1 MGAVVRGQLQGKVGA
16 TGPVALKCLRA
27 GRQRLAREREGVSNW
42 LESVLGEY
50 IADRWTTR
58 RRIHILAFVHPSAS
72 NLE

>member
-1 MGAVVRGQLQGKVGA
+1 MGAVVRDRLQGKVGA

-27 GRQRLAREREGVSNW
+27 GQQRLAREDVSNW
-42 LESVLGEY
+42 LESIVGEY
-50 IADRWTTR
+50 IADQWMTR